1 MFGILGLVL
10 DSKSLIHSAIAS
22 KNKDRHRLSQRLKIL
37 IMLHFPSIQRVMAVA
52 SITIDIS
59 DEQLQKLQAIVRES
73 GISLEDL
80 LRARIEDWLSHP
92 TREFAQAANYVLK
105 KNAQLYR
112 RLA

>member
-1 MFGILGLVL
+1 M
-10 DSKSLIHSAIAS
+10 
-22 KNKDRHRLSQRLKIL
+22 
-37 IMLHFPSIQRVMAVA
+37 A

-59 DEQLQKLQAIVRES
+59 DEQLHKLQALAQES

-92 TREFAQAANYVLK
+92 TSDFAQAANYVLK
-105 KNAQLYR
+105 KNAELYR